1 MAGTMS
7 TMNQQAATT
16 ARMLP
21 KLHLPAGFRLGA
33 GCSTGQLGLPVAPRY
48 HLPEEEIGY
57 GPACWMRDYL
67 RRSGAAGFFLPLS
80 GGADSSSTA
89 AIVGIMC
96 QLVMDAATGPE
107 ADAQVVKDVLKATGA
122 ETLPGSPEELA
133 SLVWCTH
140 CHSALDLGKSY
151 CRPSTPSC

>member
-21 KLHLPAGFRLGA
+21 KLH
-33 GCSTGQLGLPVAPRY
+33 LPVAPRY

-133 SLVWCTH
+133 SLRLVWCTH

-151 CRPSTPSC
+151 CRPSTPSCPHRLPTVACR